1 MNHFC
6 VVLRMNDIVAS
17 ELDIYALVGLQT
29 RKHVM
34 MCMPFYVTTMMT
46 IASIPWHITPNSNC
60 VLCWKYV
67 AEYAFILSRN
77 IDNFCC

>member
-1 MNHFC
+1 MMMNHFC

-46 IASIPWHITPNSNC
+46 IASIP
-60 VLCWKYV
+60 
-67 AEYAFILSRN
+67 
-77 IDNFCC
+77 